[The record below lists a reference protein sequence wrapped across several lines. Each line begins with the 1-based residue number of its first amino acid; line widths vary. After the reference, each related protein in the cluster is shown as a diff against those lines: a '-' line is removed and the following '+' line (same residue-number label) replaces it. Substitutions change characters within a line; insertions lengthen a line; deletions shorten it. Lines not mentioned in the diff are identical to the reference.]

1 MARNK
6 KTIRAFKIC
15 PENEKDQF
23 GLDVFNILKTEKTP
37 SINDV
42 SGKVGASGDKAAS
55 YINSCVK
62 KDLLKVAGGQGETVK
77 FNDAYPKILGV
88 GFNPEECILTVMD
101 LTGKQLSK
109 ECIPVGLLVMLKGK
123 NKEIKEIVSKIEEA
137 AKVKGSEFCCAGLA
151 VPECLAEKNAKTQEI
166 LAEGISRMF
175 DCDVFVT
182 SGATA
187 AGYGEKDFGSGT
199 IGEDV
204 LYMHSDIGTGVM
216 LKDEMIFEAAEKET
230 GDDNGYLRSWSQFS
244 IVDTAKNLVNK
255 GVGTDI
261 VNKVNGDVS
270 AITLEVVLDAAN
282 ADDELAEDL
291 VKRSG
296 LALGVRVAYLVNMF
310 NAGTVI
316 LGGGTERKEGGFLGF
331 VKESSARF
339 LLKERAESLKII
351 PGVLGKEA
359 SSIGAASL
367 CRRELFM
374 EV

>member
-6 KTIRAFKIC
+6 RTIRAFKIC

-23 GLDVFNILKTEKTP
+23 GLDIFNVLKAEKTP

-42 SGKVGASGDKAAS
+42 NSKVGASGDKAAS

-62 KDLLKVAGGQGETVK
+62 KDLLKVAAGKGETVK

-88 GFNPEECILTVMD
+88 GFNADECILTVMD
-101 LTGKQLSK
+101 LAGKQLSK
-109 ECIPVGLLVMLKGK
+109 ECIPVGLLIKLKGK
-123 NKEIKEIVSKIEEA
+123 NKEIKEIVSKIEETA
-137 AKVKGSEFCCAGLA
+137 QAKGSEFCCAGLA
-151 VPECLAEKNAKTQEI
+151 LPQCLAEKNAKAQEI
-166 LAEGISRMF
+166 LAEGISRVF
-175 DCDVFVT
+175 GCDVFVA
-182 SGATA
+182 SEAAA
-187 AGYGEKDFGSGT
+187 AGYGERDFGSGT
-199 IGEDV
+199 VGEDV
-204 LYMHSDIGTGVM
+204 LYMHSDIGTGVV
-216 LKDEMIFEAAEKET
+216 LKDEMIFEAAEKEA
-230 GDDNGYLRSWSQFS
+230 GDDNEYLRAWNQFS

-261 VNKVNGDVS
+261 VNKVNGDVE
-270 AITLEVVLDAAN
+270 AITLEVVLDAADT
-282 ADDELAEDL
+282 ADELAEDL

-316 LGGGTERKEGGFLGF
+316 LGGGTEKKAGGFLGF

-339 LLKERAESLKII
+339 LLKEKAETLKII